1 MRKLM
6 MVALGVV
13 ALTLATLAPAAAKD
27 PPSQAGGGL
36 GRANRE
42 TTAHVPTEKMA
53 PPAVQKVRE
62 AASFSWGETQP

>member
-1 MRKLM
+1 MRKLVM
-6 MVALGVV
+6 LAVVVTALMAAVAPVG
-13 ALTLATLAPAAAKD
+13 AKD

-36 GRANRE
+36 GRANAE

-53 PPAVQKVRE
+53 PPATQKVRE